1 MKYLVEA
8 ATIVV
13 LLIILVVLLR
23 RNSNFTDTAAPAA
36 PAAPAATSAVTPMQN
51 QLMQGPSTPA
61 VSMTPAPTAPLMV
74 KDGQCVM
81 TLSGKCGVT
90 MNGQVADTN
99 ILEPV
104 GLSSSSAYEYK
115 NLLEQ

>member
-1 MKYLVEA
+1 
-8 ATIVV
+8 
-13 LLIILVVLLR
+13 
-23 RNSNFTDTAAPAA
+23 
-36 PAAPAATSAVTPMQN
+36 
-51 QLMQGPSTPA
+51 
-61 VSMTPAPTAPLMV
+61 MTPAQAAPLMV

>member
-1 MKYLVEA
+1 
-8 ATIVV
+8 
-13 LLIILVVLLR
+13 
-23 RNSNFTDTAAPAA
+23 
-36 PAAPAATSAVTPMQN
+36 
-51 QLMQGPSTPA
+51 
-61 VSMTPAPTAPLMV
+61 LMV

-81 TLSGKCGVT
+81 TMSGKCGVT
-90 MNGQVADTN
+90 MNGRVSDTD

>member
-23 RNSNFTDTAAPAA
+23 RNSNFTDTANPAP
-36 PAAPAATSAVTPMQN
+36 
-51 QLMQGPSTPA
+51 GPSAPTMAPPA
-61 VSMTPAPTAPLMV
+61 VSMTPAQAAPLMV